1 MHSAEGTPLARR
13 LILAIMVVMLPALAF
28 AVFLEADRQKG
39 AAIVVGL
46 VATGVLS
53 LLAVHLAIRPP
64 LRHLRELAFAI
75 QRMKQGKWET
85 KIPMM
90 VGSIETRRLA
100 EGLAEMAATLSEVTT
115 QLVSERDR
123 FKDLMNMSSDWY
135 WEQDIESRFTLV
147 SPGASVT
154 GIDHRDIIGKR
165 FSDLPFVIK
174 DEDLA
179 HIKTQV
185 EIRQAFT
192 FEFAVD
198 TAFGGR
204 RWFLFKGMAMFKG
217 GEFVGY
223 RGTGKD
229 VSERKKA
236 DDHLRLAASVF
247 DATYD
252 GIVVTHSDG
261 RIIDVNPAFERMT
274 GYALNEIAG
283 KTPAVLQSGHQSAE
297 FYESM
302 WSDLTQRGHWKGEL
316 WNRKKNGEI
325 FAEMLTIS
333 SVRDTA
339 GVVTRYVGIFSDIT
353 MLKQHQSHLE
363 TVASHDALTQLPN
376 RRRLQDNLALALIS
390 ARATD
395 TIVGV
400 CYIDLD
406 GFKPVND
413 VHGHAVGDRL
423 LIDMAKR
430 LKGCVRA
437 NDTVA
442 RIGGDEFVILL
453 TGMDSRRECKKS
465 VTRILTEVSS
475 PYDIGEGRA
484 VKVTASIGVALFHQ
498 NDIDPDTLLRHA
510 DQAMYQAKNGGKN
523 RYCMFDPSMT
533 KEMDER
539 SRICNSFAEG
549 VDAGQVLLH
558 YQPKV
563 NMMDGALKGVEALL
577 RWNHPEKGLLT
588 PGAFL
593 ASIENSPVEIR
604 IGFWVIDEAI
614 RQIAEWRKRGS
625 AIQISVNIPGRL
637 LLHENFAQRVRA
649 LIAKH
654 PGADGKML
662 QMEIL
667 ESVALENIEA
677 ASEVIRECKA
687 MGITFALDDF
697 GTGYSSLTY
706 LKRLDIDV
714 LKIDQ
719 SFVSSMINT
728 PEDFAI
734 VEGVAWLSEAFG
746 RTVVAEG
753 VESEAHGSMLLRLG
767 CQLGQ
772 GFGIATAMPPED
784 ILTWAANWN
793 VPEAWKRV
801 SRWDREDLTLLEAEV
816 AHRQWVADIYMVID
830 TKNTDITI
838 EHDAANSRLGRWMAS
853 KPVAKYTYGCRQ
865 EFAKLETLHRQAHNL
880 GARIVE
886 AVQNG
891 QHDDARAGWLA
902 LVALRDRIVKVL
914 HGMANHADADVTLLE
929 AKTAGSSA

>member
-100 EGLAEMAATLSEVTT
+100 EGLGEMAATLSEVTT

-179 HIKTQV
+179 RFKTQV
-185 EIRQAFT
+185 EIRQSFT
-192 FEFAVD
+192 FEFAID

-229 VSERKKA
+229 VSERKKV

-302 WSDLTQRGHWKGEL
+302 WSELTQNGHWKGEL

-376 RRRLQDNLALALIS
+376 RRRLQENLALALIS

-430 LKGCVRA
+430 LKGCVRS

-614 RQIAEWRKRGS
+614 RQIAEWRKGGS

-772 GFGIATAMPPED
+772 GFGISTAMPPGE
-784 ILTWAANWN
+784 ILTWAANWK
-793 VPEAWKRV
+793 VPESWKRV

-853 KPVAKYTYGCRQ
+853 KPVAKYTYNCRQ

-880 GARIVE
+880 GARIVQ
-886 AVQNG
+886 AVQDG

-902 LVALRDRIVKVL
+902 LVALRDRILKVL

-929 AKTAGSSA
+929 AKTARSSA

>member
-1 MHSAEGTPLARR
+1 
-13 LILAIMVVMLPALAF
+13 
-28 AVFLEADRQKG
+28 
-39 AAIVVGL
+39 
-46 VATGVLS
+46 
-53 LLAVHLAIRPP
+53 
-64 LRHLRELAFAI
+64 
-75 QRMKQGKWET
+75 
-85 KIPMM
+85 
-90 VGSIETRRLA
+90 
-100 EGLAEMAATLSEVTT
+100 
-115 QLVSERDR
+115 
-123 FKDLMNMSSDWY
+123 
-135 WEQDIESRFTLV
+135 V

-154 GIDHRDIIGKR
+154 GIDHRDFIGGR
-165 FSDLPFVIK
+165 FNDLPFVIK
-174 DEDLA
+174 DDDLA
-179 HIKTQV
+179 CFKAQV
-185 EIRQAFT
+185 EMRQSFT
-192 FEFAVD
+192 FEYVVD
-198 TAFGGR
+198 TALGGR
-204 RWFLFKGMAMFKG
+204 RWFLLKGMAMFKG

-247 DATYD
+247 EATYD
-252 GIVVTHSDG
+252 GIVVTDSDG

-274 GYALNEIAG
+274 GYALAEVVG
-283 KTPAVLQSGHQSAE
+283 KTPAVLQSGNQPAE
-297 FYESM
+297 FYHSM
-302 WSDLTQRGHWKGEL
+302 WSDLKQHGHWKGEL
-316 WNRKKNGEI
+316 WNRKKSGEV

-333 SVRDTA
+333 SVRDTT

-376 RRRLQDNLALALIS
+376 RRRLQDNLALALVS

-413 VHGHAVGDRL
+413 VHGHAVGDHL
-423 LIDMAKR
+423 LIDVAKR

-475 PYDIGEGRA
+475 PYDLGEGRT
-484 VKVTASIGVALFHQ
+484 VKVTASIGIALFHQ
-498 NDIDPDTLLRHA
+498 DDIDPDTLLRHA

-539 SRICNSFAEG
+539 SKICNSFAEA

-563 NMMDGALKGVEALL
+563 NMMDGTLNGVEALM
-577 RWNHPEKGLLT
+577 RWNHPEKGLLA

-604 IGFWVIDEAI
+604 IGFWVIDEAM
-614 RQIAEWRKRGS
+614 RQIAEWRKRGRS
-625 AIQISVNIPGRL
+625 IQISVNIPGRL

-649 LIAKH
+649 LLAKH

-677 ASEVIRECKA
+677 ASEVIRECKVL
-687 MGITFALDDF
+687 GITFALDDF

-706 LKRLDIDV
+706 LKRLAIDV

-753 VESEAHGSMLLRLG
+753 VESDAHGSMLLRLG

-772 GFGIATAMPPED
+772 GFGIAKAMPPEE
-784 ILTWAANWN
+784 ILTWAAGWK
-793 VPEAWKRV
+793 VPEAWKQV

-816 AHRQWVADIYMVID
+816 AHRQWVADIYKVVD
-830 TKNTDITI
+830 TKNTDIVI
-838 EHDAANSRLGRWMAS
+838 EHNAENSRLGRWMTS
-853 KPVAKYTYGCRQ
+853 KPVVKYTNSCRQ
-865 EFAKLETLHRQAHNL
+865 EFAKLETLHRQVHSL

-886 AVQNG
+886 AVQDG
-891 QHDDARAGWLA
+891 RHDEARAGWLA
-902 LVALRDRIVKVL
+902 LVALRDRILKVL
-914 HGMANHADADVTLLE
+914 HGMAYNHAVGDVMLLE
-929 AKTAGSSA
+929 VTTAGSSA

>member
-1 MHSAEGTPLARR
+1 MRSAEGTPLARR

-46 VATGVLS
+46 VSTGVLG
-53 LLAVHLAIRPP
+53 LMAVQLAIRSP

-75 QRMKQGKWET
+75 QRMKQGDWET
-85 KIPMM
+85 RIPMM
-90 VGSIETRRLA
+90 DGSAETRRLA
-100 EGLAEMAATLSEVTT
+100 DGLAEMAATLSDVTK

-123 FKDLMNMSSDWY
+123 FRDLMNMSSDWY
-135 WEQDIESRFTLV
+135 WEQDGESRFTLV
-147 SPGASVT
+147 SPGAAVT
-154 GIDHRDIIGKR
+154 GIDHRDFIGKQL
-165 FSDLPFVIK
+165 FDLSFIIK

-179 HIKTQV
+179 RYKLQV
-185 EIRQAFT
+185 DVRQPFAF
-192 FEFAVD
+192 EYAVD
-198 TAFGGR
+198 TAFGAR
-204 RWFLFKGMAMFKG
+204 RWFLIKGTPMVKA

-229 VSERKKA
+229 VSEQNKI

-247 DATYD
+247 EATYD
-252 GIVVTHSDG
+252 GIVVTDADA
-261 RIIDVNPAFERMT
+261 RIINVNPAFERMT
-274 GYALNEIAG
+274 GYSLSEIIG
-283 KTPAVLQSGHQSAE
+283 KTPAVLQSGYQTKE
-297 FYESM
+297 FYQSM
-302 WSDLTQRGHWKGEL
+302 WADLKQHGHWKGEL
-316 WNRKKNGEI
+316 WNRKKSHED

-333 SVRDTA
+333 SVKDTSGA
-339 GVVTRYVGIFSDIT
+339 VARYVGIFSDIT
-353 MLKQHQSHLE
+353 LLKQHQHHLE
-363 TVASHDALTQLPN
+363 AVASHDALTQLPN
-376 RRRLQDNLALALIS
+376 RRRLQDNLALALRS

-413 VHGHAVGDRL
+413 IHGHAVGDHL
-423 LIDMAKR
+423 LIDVAKR

-442 RIGGDEFVILL
+442 RIGGDEFVVLL

-475 PYDIGEGRA
+475 PYDLGEGRT
-484 VKVTASIGVALFHQ
+484 VKVTASIGIALFHQ
-498 NDIDPDTLLRHA
+498 DDIDPDTLLRHA
-510 DQAMYQAKNGGKN
+510 DQAMYQAKSGGKN
-523 RYCMFDPSMT
+523 RYRMFDPSMT

-539 SRICNSFAEG
+539 SRICNSFAAA
-549 VDAGQVLLH
+549 VDAGQVLMH

-563 NMMDGALKGVEALL
+563 SMTDGTLRGVEALM
-577 RWNHPEKGLLT
+577 RWQHPEKGLLG

-614 RQIAEWRKRGS
+614 RQAS
-625 AIQISVNIPGRL
+625 AWKQEGYSIQISVNIPGRL

-649 LIAKH
+649 LLAKH
-654 PGADGKML
+654 PGADGKLL

-677 ASEVIRECKA
+677 ASEVIRECKT

-719 SFVSSMINT
+719 SFVSSMINA

-734 VEGVAWLSEAFG
+734 VEGVAWLSEAFE

-753 VESEAHGSMLLRLG
+753 VETDAHGAMLLRLG
-767 CQLGQ
+767 CRYGQ
-772 GFGIATAMPPED
+772 GFGISKAMPPGQ
-784 ILTWAANWN
+784 ILQWLAEWQVPAAWTQI
-793 VPEAWKRV
+793 

-816 AHRQWVADIYMVID
+816 AHRQWIAEIFKVID
-830 TKNTDITI
+830 TKNADAVI
-838 EHDAANSRLGRWMAS
+838 EHSAENCRFGRWMAS
-853 KPVAKYTYGCRQ
+853 KPVVKYAKGFRK
-865 EFAKLETLHRQAHNL
+865 EFGKLQTLHQQVHAL
-880 GARIVE
+880 GAHIVE
-886 AVQNG
+886 AVQDG
-891 QHDDARAGWLA
+891 RHADARTGWLA
-902 LVALRDRIVKVL
+902 LLALRERVLNVL
-914 HGMANHADADVTLLE
+914 HSMASVHPASDMVTLE
-929 AKTAGSSA
+929 SMSA